1 MEAASEEARA
11 LLGRGEGDEAVGL
24 KTAFRITLLHVPT
37 GRNVDAEYR
46 HR

>member
-1 MEAASEEARA
+1 METAFEKARA
-11 LLGRGEGDEAVGL
+11 LLGRGEGYEAVGT

-37 GRNVDAEYR
+37 RGNVDAEYR